1 MNHAVGV
8 RFHNS
13 GGAKEYYYLCDG
25 PIDVGAYVVVDTPY
39 GGYTCAKVTSYHET
53 ALTAHMWIVDIVDTS
68 EYKARMERANRKS
81 ILRMQLEKAA
91 DKALEAKKYEFLA
104 EDPDMAKLLEE
115 FKSL

>member
-1 MNHAVGV
+1 MDHAVGV

-53 ALTAHMWIVDIVDTS
+53 ALTATKWIVAVVDTS
-68 EYKARMERANRKS
+68 GYEARMERINRKD
-81 ILRMQLEKAA
+81 ILRKQLEKAA
-91 DKALEAKKYEFLA
+91 EKALEAKKYEFLA